1 MHCICVCVCTT
12 IKLYVSVFVKK
23 KEKAKKTRLGNKKKS
38 KYFWHREDI
47 YIAKVLYSLDYKQEV
62 YLYIKIYIYVSVY
75 LCMCVSSS
83 LRVYLN

>member
-1 MHCICVCVCTT
+1 MCVCVYYYKIICFGVR
-12 IKLYVSVFVKK
+12 KKK

-38 KYFWHREDI
+38 KYFWHRGDI